1 MEIFLLSF
9 IPLFVAID
17 IIGVTPIV
25 VGYSQGLAEDE
36 KKKLLYEAI
45 LSAFIV
51 ANIFLFG
58 SKLILN
64 FLGITIDDFRI
75 AGGIILLILSI
86 NDILSSSEDRRKPKG
101 NLGTVPLGIPLIVG
115 PAALTTILILV
126 NNFGYFPTI
135 VSIVLNFII
144 VLLVLLNANRLV
156 RLIGEGGSKAF
167 AKIASL
173 FLAAIAVMM
182 IRVGVTNIFLSLK

>member
-1 MEIFLLSF
+1 LEIFLLSF

-58 SKLILN
+58 GKLILN

-75 AGGIILLILSI
+75 AGGIILLILSV

-126 NNFGYFPTI
+126 NNFGYWPTI

>member
-17 IIGVTPIV
+17 VIGVAPIFL
-25 VGYSQGLAEDE
+25 GYSQGLTEKE
-36 KKKLLYEAI
+36 KKKLTYEA
-45 LSAFIV
+45 LFSAFIV
-51 ANIFLFG
+51 AVIFLFG
-58 SKLILN
+58 GKWILT
-64 FLGITIDDFRI
+64 FMGITINDFRI
-75 AGGIILLILSI
+75 AGGIILLVLSV

-101 NLGTVPLGIPLIVG
+101 SLGIVPLGIPLIVG

-126 NNFGYFPTI
+126 NNFGYIPTI
-135 VSIVLNFII
+135 VSMILNFLI
-144 VLLVLLNANRLV
+144 VALVLLNAKWLIK
-156 RLIGEGGSKAF
+156 LIGEGGSKAF

-182 IRVGVTNIFLSLK
+182 IRVGVINIFTSLK

>member
-17 IIGVTPIV
+17 VIGVAPIFL
-25 VGYSQGLAEDE
+25 GYSQGLTENE
-36 KKKLLYEAI
+36 KKKLTYEA
-45 LSAFIV
+45 LFSAFIV
-51 ANIFLFG
+51 AVIFLFG
-58 SKLILN
+58 GKWILT
-64 FLGITIDDFRI
+64 FMGITINDFRI
-75 AGGIILLILSI
+75 AGGIILLVLSV

-101 NLGTVPLGIPLIVG
+101 SLGIVPLGIPLIVG

-126 NNFGYFPTI
+126 NNFGYIPTI
-135 VSIVLNFII
+135 VSMIINFLIVA
-144 VLLVLLNANRLV
+144 LVLLNAKWLIK
-156 RLIGEGGSKAF
+156 LIGEGGSKAF

-182 IRVGVTNIFLSLK
+182 IRVGVINIFASLK